1 MNNRIHSE
9 KRKEIRGMLSQQTR
23 ERIESYIQG
32 NDVVLFMKGNRSMP
46 QCGFSGKVVQILD
59 SLVQDYATVD
69 VLSDPD
75 IRDGIKEYSAWPT
88 IPQLYLKGEFVGG
101 CDVITELY
109 ATGDLHRQLGLQA
122 PERKIPTIHLSEAAA
137 ARIREYTQRA
147 PGKELKLAIDAR
159 FQASLGLAPRQ
170 EHEVEVEANGVR
182 VLMDYSTAERADG
195 VSIDLVES
203 ATGASFKIDNPN
215 APAEVKQLAP
225 REVKQ
230 LLDQGTKFVFLDV
243 RTVEERAKAV
253 IGGTRLLDQTAAAE
267 IERLPKDTMLVF
279 HCHHGGR
286 SQAAAEHFRSRGFT
300 NVHNLAGGIDAW
312 SREVDKSVPRY

>member
-1 MNNRIHSE
+1 MALNE
-9 KRKEIRGMLSQQTR
+9 DTR

-59 SLVQDYATVD
+59 SLVQDYATID

-75 IRDGIKEYSAWPT
+75 IREGIKEYSAWPT

-109 ATGDLHRQLGLQA
+109 ATGELHRQLGLEA
-122 PERKIPTIHLSEAAA
+122 PERKIPTVRISDAAA
-137 ARIREYTQRA
+137 ARIREYTQRS
-147 PGKELKLAIDAR
+147 PGKDLKLSIDAR
-159 FQASLGLAPRQ
+159 FQASLGLSPPQ
-170 EHEVEVEANGVR
+170 EHEVEVEANGIR

-195 VSIDLVES
+195 VAIDLVES
-203 ATGASFKIDNPN
+203 ATGAAFKIDNPN

-225 REVKQ
+225 REVKE
-230 LLDQGTKFVFLDV
+230 LLERGTKFVFLDA
-243 RTVEERAKAV
+243 RTPEERAQAV
-253 IGGTRLLDQTAAAE
+253 INGTRLLDQPTAAE

-312 SREVDKSVPRY
+312 SREVDSSVPRY

>member
-1 MNNRIHSE
+1 MALNE
-9 KRKEIRGMLSQQTR
+9 DTR

-59 SLVQDYATVD
+59 SRVQDYATID

-75 IRDGIKEYSAWPT
+75 IREGLKEYSAWPT

-109 ATGDLHRQLGLQA
+109 ATGELHRQLGLEA
-122 PERKIPTIHLSEAAA
+122 PERKIPTIRISDAAA

-147 PGKELKLAIDAR
+147 PGKELKLSIDAR
-159 FQASLGLAPRQ
+159 FQASLGLSPAQ
-170 EHEVEVEANGVR
+170 EHEVEVESNGIR

-195 VSIDLVES
+195 LSIDLVES
-203 ATGASFKIDNPN
+203 ATGAAFKIDNPN
-215 APAEVKQLAP
+215 APADVKQVTP
-225 REVKQ
+225 GDVKRM
-230 LLDQGTKFVFLDV
+230 LDDGARFVFLDV
-243 RTVEERAKAV
+243 RTPEERATAS
-253 IGGTRLLDQTAAAE
+253 IAGTRLLDQATAAE
-267 IERLPKDTMLVF
+267 IEAMPKDTMLVF

-286 SQAAAEHFRSRGFT
+286 SQAAAEHFRGRGFT
-300 NVHNLAGGIDAW
+300 NVHNMAGGIDAW
-312 SREVDKSVPRY
+312 SREVDQKVPRY